1 MTEGIKEIDT
11 VANVW
16 GEKAESRAVN
26 PVQGW
31 LDSALVLEEIV
42 QRRQTGS
49 PTTNWLVGLVE
60 RFGIPKDARWLSLGC
75 GAAGTEI
82 WIAKLGLAG
91 SIDARDASPAA
102 LETARRASAA
112 EGVTNVTFETID
124 LNDARLPKG
133 AFDVVLMNMS
143 LHHVK
148 NLDRLLGRAAA
159 ALKPRGFFLANEFV
173 GPRQFQFPAERLAV
187 VRDLLAA
194 MPERL
199 RDDGTGSPK
208 TAYRSFPV
216 EHWNVHDPS
225 EAVRS
230 DEIPDA
236 VARHFEIV
244 FRADYGG
251 TILGPLLEDIAHNF
265 REERPG
271 DVDVLRLLGRF
282 EEILVQRLGAF
293 PNDYTVLAARRPRG
307 AAFGPLAPLV
317 HRIRR
322 VFAEPDGDAAR

>member
-1 MTEGIKEIDT
+1 MSELDT
-11 VANVW
+11 VARMW
-16 GEKAESRAVN
+16 GEKAEARTES

-31 LDSALVLEEIV
+31 LDPALVLEEIV

-49 PTTNWLVGLVE
+49 PTTNWLVGLIE
-60 RFGIPKDARWLSLGC
+60 RLRIPKDACWLSLGC

-82 WIAKLGLAG
+82 WIAKLGLVH

-102 LETARRASAA
+102 LETARRSSAA
-112 EGVTNVTFETID
+112 EGVTNVAFETAD
-124 LNDARLPKG
+124 LNDARLPRG
-133 AFDVVLMNMS
+133 TFDVVLMNMS

-173 GPRQFQFPAERLAV
+173 GPRQFQFPEARLAV
-187 VRDLLAA
+187 VKDLLAA

-199 RDDGTGSPK
+199 RDDGTLSPK

-216 EHWNVHDPS
+216 EHWNIHDPS

-230 DEIPDA
+230 DEILDA

-251 TILGPLLEDIAHNF
+251 TILGLLLEDIAHNF
-265 REERPG
+265 QKERPG

-282 EEILVQRLGAF
+282 EEILVQRLGVF

-307 AAFGPLAPLV
+307 GALL

-322 VFAEPDGDAAR
+322 VFAEPEGDVRG

>member
-1 MTEGIKEIDT
+1 MSELDT
-11 VANVW
+11 VARMW
-16 GEKAESRAVN
+16 GEKAEARATG

-49 PTTNWLVGLVE
+49 PTTNWLVGLIE
-60 RFGIPKDARWLSLGC
+60 RFRIPRDARWLSLGC

-82 WIAKLGLAG
+82 WIAKLGLVG

-102 LETARRASAA
+102 LETARRNSAA
-112 EGVTNVTFETID
+112 EGVANIAFETAD
-124 LNDARLPKG
+124 LNDARLPRRT
-133 AFDVVLMNMS
+133 FDVVLMNMS

-159 ALKPRGFFLANEFV
+159 ALKPRGFFLANEFT
-173 GPRQFQFPAERLAV
+173 GPRQFQFPEARLAV

-194 MPERL
+194 MPDRL
-199 RDDGTGSPK
+199 KDDGTGSPK

-216 EHWNVHDPS
+216 EHWNIHDPS

-230 DEIPDA
+230 DEILDA

-251 TILGPLLEDIAHNF
+251 TILGLLLEHVVHNF
-265 REERPG
+265 QKERPG

-282 EEILVQRLGAF
+282 EEILVQRLGVF

-307 AAFGPLAPLV
+307 GAFGPLL

-322 VFAEPDGDAAR
+322 VFAEPEGDVRR

>member
-1 MTEGIKEIDT
+1 VSELET
-11 VANVW
+11 VARMW
-16 GEKAESRAVN
+16 GEKAESRDAN

-42 QRRQTGS
+42 QERQTGS
-49 PTTNWLVGLVE
+49 PTTNWLAGLIE
-60 RFGIPKDARWLSLGC
+60 RLGIPPNARWLSLGC

-102 LETARRASAA
+102 LETARRNGAA
-112 EGVTNVTFETID
+112 EGVSNVTFETVD
-124 LNDARLPKG
+124 LNDARLPRG
-133 AFDVVLMNMS
+133 EFDVVLMNMS

-148 NLDRLLGRAAA
+148 KLDRLLGRAAA

-173 GPRQFQFPAERLAV
+173 GPRQFQFGEARLAV

-194 MPERL
+194 MPDRL
-199 RDDGTGSPK
+199 RDDGTPIPK
-208 TAYRSFPV
+208 AEYQSFPV
-216 EHWNVHDPS
+216 EHWNIHDPS

-230 DEIPDA
+230 DGILDA

-251 TILGPLLEDIAHNF
+251 TILGLLLEHIAHNF
-265 REERPG
+265 QKERPG

-282 EEILVQRLGAF
+282 EEILVRSLRVF

-307 AAFGPLAPLV
+307 GAPGALL
-317 HRIRR
+317 HRLRR
-322 VFAEPDGDAAR
+322 VLKGPEWAGPDARR

>member
-1 MTEGIKEIDT
+1 MTNELET
-11 VANVW
+11 VARMW
-16 GEKAESRAVN
+16 GEKAESRISN

-42 QRRQTGS
+42 QARQTGS
-49 PTTNWLVGLVE
+49 HTTNWLVGLIE
-60 RFGIPKDARWLSLGC
+60 RFRIPKDARWLSLGC

-82 WIAKLGLAG
+82 WIAKHGMAG

-102 LETARRASAA
+102 LETARRSSAA
-112 EGVTNVTFETID
+112 EGVTNVTFESID

-133 AFDVVLMNMS
+133 TFDVVLMNMS

-148 NLDRLLGRAAA
+148 RLDRLLGRAAA
-159 ALKPRGFFLANEFV
+159 ALKPRGYFFANEFV
-173 GPRQFQFPAERLAV
+173 GPRQFQFPEARLAV

-194 MPERL
+194 MPDRL
-199 RDDGTGSPK
+199 RDDGTNVPK
-208 TAYRSFPV
+208 AAYRSFPV
-216 EHWNVHDPS
+216 EHWNLHDPS

-230 DEIPDA
+230 DEIPGA

-251 TILGPLLEDIAHNF
+251 TILGLLLEHIAHNF
-265 REERPG
+265 QKERPG

-282 EEILVQRLGAF
+282 EEILVHRLGF
-293 PNDYTVLAARRPRG
+293 PNDYTVLAGRRPRG
-307 AAFGPLAPLV
+307 GAIL
-317 HRIRR
+317 HRIQRA
-322 VFAEPDGDAAR
+322 FAEPEGDTRR